1 MSAIPRIPAH
11 GGGYAG
17 LRMSAEEFF
26 GLGET
31 QERYELIDGVV
42 VMSPSPLPLH
52 NAMIAEVIFQLMT
65 FARRVAGVSV
75 FPETDVRLAPALV
88 YRPDIVAYAPGRLLG
103 TPDRLTIAPD
113 LVVEMLSPGTKAID
127 LVTKRDDYEAFGVGE
142 YWAIDPA
149 DARVRA
155 WRRQDERLIEAAVV
169 GESVPSAALPG
180 LVLDVRPL
188 RELARSTRG

>member
-31 QERYELIDGVV
+31 QDRYELIDGVV
-42 VMSPSPLPLH
+42 LMSPSPLPSH
-52 NAMIAEVIFQLMT
+52 NELVAEVVFQLKT
-65 FARRVAGVSV
+65 HARISGARV
-75 FPETDVRLAPALV
+75 FPETDLRLGRGLV
-88 YRPDIVAYAPGRLLG
+88 YRPDIVVYAAGRLTG
-103 TPDRLTIAPD
+103 KPERLELAPD
-113 LVVEMLSPGTKAID
+113 LVIEMLSPGTKAID
-127 LVTKRDDYEAFGVGE
+127 LVTKWGDYEAFGVGE

-180 LVLDVRPL
+180 LVLNVRPL
-188 RELARSTRG
+188 RELARSARG